1 MSHTEERTTPI
12 AGTVNANDT
21 SNYLTVAVAVVV
33 GMAGVML
40 RFLGTWPYI
49 DAVSNILLIIGTVIA
64 LKAVFATLK

>member
-1 MSHTEERTTPI
+1 MSNTEERTTPI
-12 AGTVNANDT
+12 AGTVNANDA

-64 LKAVFATLK
+64 LKAVFAILK